1 MILASI
7 FNHNGELLL
16 LYMLLISSIAFISVM
31 PQFSRN
37 KKYGL
42 NLFGLG
48 ILTFAMAL
56 MPIQCGDF
64 FYYGKMLQDA
74 VGISHLEDF
83 YLLLWAKSQDYL
95 LWRTLIWGSSTILL
109 ILSIKRLKLNPY
121 FSSFIFIITE
131 FYYFGTT
138 RNMLGYMVMLY
149 SVFVIFCPFSN
160 KHKIFSWAIGA
171 LGIYC
176 SFFLH
181 RSMYLYLLFL
191 IPALI
196 PFGKRF
202 MKVSLLCFPIL
213 YGMVFVMA
221 RYFLIYFSTGEDLQI
236 SAEGY
241 VNDILNTTFMQS
253 LNSLIRYASYLYLLY
268 IVVRESSKKTIIM
281 PSVFKY
287 LTRYSFLL
295 IYLGSLFLG
304 QVTGGWLFIRFT
316 GAGELAFMF
325 VMMYF
330 FYRYPRTKGVKLA
343 FAGLI
348 YFILYNIAYITYYNA
363 SFIGKVNT
371 ITL

>member
-1 MILASI
+1 M
-7 FNHNGELLL
+7 
-16 LYMLLISSIAFISVM
+16 
-31 PQFSRN
+31 
-37 KKYGL
+37 
-42 NLFGLG
+42 
-48 ILTFAMAL
+48 
-56 MPIQCGDF
+56 
-64 FYYGKMLQDA
+64 
-74 VGISHLEDF
+74 
-83 YLLLWAKSQDYL
+83 
-95 LWRTLIWGSSTILL
+95 
-109 ILSIKRLKLNPY
+109 
-121 FSSFIFIITE
+121 
-131 FYYFGTT
+131 
-138 RNMLGYMVMLY
+138 RNMLGYMVMFY
-149 SVFVIFCPFSN
+149 SIFVIFCPFSN

-171 LGIYC
+171 MGIYG

-202 MKVSLLCFPIL
+202 IKVSLLCFPIL
-213 YGMVFVMA
+213 YGMVFVLA

-253 LNSLIRYASYLYLLY
+253 LNSIIRYASYLYLLY

-343 FAGLI
+343 FAGLT